1 MKIINCSQKEIIDS
15 IKNSEDYR
23 IAERD
28 GVLEDF
34 LLSWVKPFLTGAF
47 DEDYKEMEENASL
60 ASSEKH
66 LITTSVVNL
75 GDGLIVDSFEFI
87 MKSRFLFEGYYYMT
101 DGTHAFSMTKD
112 VQNSIQAVNNLVSL
126 IGRETL

>member
-1 MKIINCSQKEIIDS
+1 MKIINCSQKEIMDS
-15 IKNSEDYR
+15 IQNSEEYR

-28 GVLEDF
+28 GVLQEF
-34 LLSWVKPFLTGAF
+34 LLSWVKPFHNGGF
-47 DEDYKEMEENASL
+47 DEDCREMEEEADLTSP
-60 ASSEKH
+60 EKH
-66 LITTSVVNL
+66 LIITSIVNL

-112 VQNSIQAVNNLVSL
+112 VQNSIQAVNTLISL
-126 IGRETL
+126 IGREIL